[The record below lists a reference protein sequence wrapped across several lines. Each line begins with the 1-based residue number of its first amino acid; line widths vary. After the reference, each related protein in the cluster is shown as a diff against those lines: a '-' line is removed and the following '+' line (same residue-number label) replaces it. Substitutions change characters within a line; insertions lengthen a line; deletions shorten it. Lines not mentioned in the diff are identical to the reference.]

1 MDINYLYSI
10 VDLYLKK
17 ETNEK
22 KTYLSIVKIENDR
35 IQFSFNMDEKDVDVT
50 SFSIPSEEVFEN
62 DNFYQLIRTYKQSN
76 IIIDEKYTDDNSGSY
91 YVLLNNGR
99 KILFKNFSVI
109 EINDIRNI
117 IYDIKF
123 QKEEIR
129 IDFLDDEDIDNK
141 YYYTLRPTGFANFK
155 TILVIAVCFLV
166 VFIISLWLFNVCM
179 G

>member
-10 VDLYLKK
+10 VNLYLKK
-17 ETNEK
+17 EKGNKRTNLSLVKDNEK
-22 KTYLSIVKIENDR
+22 IK
-35 IQFSFNMDEKDVDVT
+35 FSLNMDKDDVDVT
-50 SFSIPSEEVFEN
+50 SFEISNDELFEN
-62 DNFYQLIRTYKQSN
+62 NNFKNLIQNYKKNN
-76 IIIDEKYTDDNSGSY
+76 IVIDEKFDNKIY
-91 YVLLNNGR
+91 NILLNNGR
-99 KILFKNFSVI
+99 RLTFENFSII
-109 EINDIRNI
+109 ELNDIRNI

-155 TILVIAVCFLV
+155 TIGLIAVCFLV
-166 VFIISLWLFNVCM
+166 VFIVSLWLFNVFM

>member
-10 VDLYLKK
+10 VNLYLKK
-17 ETNEK
+17 EKGNKKANLSLIKDNE
-22 KTYLSIVKIENDR
+22 R
-35 IQFSFNMDEKDVDVT
+35 IKFRLNMDKDDVDVT
-50 SFSIPSEEVFEN
+50 SFDISSDELFEN
-62 DNFYQLIRTYKQSN
+62 DNFKKLITMYKDKT
-76 IIIDEKYTDDNSGSY
+76 IVIDEKFDNKVY
-91 YVLLNNGR
+91 NILLNNGR
-99 KILFKNFSVI
+99 RLTFENFSII
-109 EINDIRNI
+109 ELNDIRNI

-166 VFIISLWLFNVCM
+166 VFIVSLWLFNVFM